1 MQLDHTATEKVAA
14 KETYYVRK
22 YREKTRGNDGS
33 YFLPDGGIIQNS
45 TKDMNQ
51 YHWKLQGEFNQVFGE
66 VHAVNYMAGIELRRS
81 KVTDL
86 MTRGFGYDP
95 NSLTTKPLVFPEGST
110 QMDNA
115 EFEQYSKSFTEDRF
129 LSVYMTGSYTYNNR
143 YTFFG
148 SLRYDGSNMFGV
160 DRKYKYLPLW
170 AVSGAWNINREAF

>member
-1 MQLDHTATEKVAA
+1 
-14 KETYYVRK
+14 
-22 YREKTRGNDGS
+22 
-33 YFLPDGGIIQNS
+33 
-45 TKDMNQ
+45 
-51 YHWKLQGEFNQVFGE
+51 
-66 VHAVNYMAGIELRRS
+66 MAR
-81 KVTDL
+81 
-86 MTRGFGYDP
+86 
-95 NSLTTKPLVFPEGST
+95 TTKPLVFPEGST

-170 AVSGAWNINREAF
+170 AVSGAWNINREAFLSDADWLSDLKLRASYGVQGNVDKDTSPLVVGE